1 MKLSAR
7 RFRGNQPGISLIEL
21 VMFILIV
28 SVGIVGILSV
38 MNITT
43 KASADP
49 MLRKQALS
57 IAESLLEEIQL
68 QPFTFCDPDD
78 ANAGT
83 ATSTAGCSTT
93 AEGAP
98 LGPEV
103 GETRYAAPL
112 FDNVNDYHN
121 FSLPAPPGIRDITG
135 TNVGGLA
142 GYSATVTVTE
152 TALGTVPAAASLF
165 ITVTVTPPSGSADNI
180 ILSGY
185 RTRYA
190 PRAVP

>member
-1 MKLSAR
+1 MKHTTRKNGYKQA
-7 RFRGNQPGISLIEL
+7 GISLIEL

-38 MNITT
+38 MDITT

-78 ANAGT
+78 ANAAT
-83 ATSTAGCSTT
+83 ATSTAGCATT
-93 AEGAP
+93 AEVAP
-98 LGPEV
+98 LGPEA

-135 TNVGGLA
+135 ANISGLA
-142 GYSATVTVTE
+142 GYSATVTVAE
-152 TALGTVPAAASLF
+152 IPLGAIPAAASLF
-165 ITVTVTPPSGSADNI
+165 ITVTVTPPSGAADNVM
-180 ILSGY
+180 LSGY

>member
-1 MKLSAR
+1 MYIPDPYK
-7 RFRGNQPGISLIEL
+7 QTGISLIEL
-21 VMFILIV
+21 VMFIVIV
-28 SVGIVGILSV
+28 SVGVVGILSV

-49 MLRKQALS
+49 MVRKQVLS

-78 ANAGT
+78 ANAAT
-83 ATSTAGCSTT
+83 ATSTAGCATT
-93 AEGAP
+93 VEV
-98 LGPEV
+98 LGPE
-103 GETRYAAPL
+103 GTEGRYALPL

-135 TNVGGLA
+135 ANIAGLA
-142 GYSATVTVTE
+142 GYSATVSITGSGVGTILATE
-152 TALGTVPAAASLF
+152 SLL
-165 ITVTVTPPSGSADNI
+165 ITVTVTPPSGATDNI
-180 ILSGY
+180 VLSGY